1 MQYRHRQTATLFY
14 YLPVVVVVVVAAP
27 LIFATM
33 PFPSALALC
42 AVIVG
47 SAGAA
52 VAMFS
57 RLGIEVDSGRNGD
70 AGLRW
75 AMSFGW
81 PAGRV
86 PIAEI
91 AQAGIVPVTFWMG
104 TGIHFIFRRRWVWN
118 VAFGNG
124 VQIEKRDGSRIILG
138 TNDPEGLLAAIQ
150 TARELAATSAIS

>member
-14 YLPVVVVVVVAAP
+14 YLPVVVVIVVAVP
-27 LIFATM
+27 FIFASL
-33 PFPSALALC
+33 PFIVALALY
-42 AVIVG
+42 AAIVG

-52 VAMFS
+52 VAM
-57 RLGIEVDSGRNGD
+57 LAQLCIEVDSGRNGD
-70 AGLRW
+70 AALRW

-86 PIAEI
+86 PIAEV

-138 TNDPEGLLAAIQ
+138 TDDPDGLLAAIQ